1 MTVWECVLEGVIKTH
16 IMLMSVEENL
26 FLFWFGSCEAVK
38 RGSRKCF
45 DVDVHVGP

>member
-26 FLFWFGSCEAVK
+26 FLFWFGFM
-38 RGSRKCF
+38 RGRKERQ
-45 DVDVHVGP
+45 